1 MTMTKKKQIF
11 LLRLYNETKQFCDFW
26 ESFYISCVADLTPDC
41 AALKHPGREKL
52 EINPQVCLLC
62 FHSPSI
68 MG

>member
-1 MTMTKKKQIF
+1 MIIQIK
-11 LLRLYNETKQFCDFW
+11 LISQMYKHG
-26 ESFYISCVADLTPDC
+26 FYIVIIIIGIVFILCVTVHTPRPV
-41 AALKHPGREKL
+41 ALQHPGREKV

>member
-1 MTMTKKKQIF
+1 MIVAILIFGVFFILRVTKVPPQPVK
-11 LLRLYNETKQFCDFW
+11 
-26 ESFYISCVADLTPDC
+26 V
-41 AALKHPGREKL
+41 KHLGGEKV